1 MGSANASFLLYSEHA
16 GREDDNNRNKKK
28 KLETPQMANAQ
39 KGIVSPL
46 LILDLRAEASKK
58 DHNFFNGGLCNRYY
72 DRSEQKPVKWPF

>member
-1 MGSANASFLLYSEHA
+1 
-16 GREDDNNRNKKK
+16 
-28 KLETPQMANAQ
+28 MANAQ

-72 DRSEQKPVKWPF
+72 DRSEQKPVKWPFWTYYYYWVGWIWSRKNAYFAYPININLS